1 FGLDF
6 GAGALRLL
14 DRLPH
19 VGSIIVGDDAERVHR
34 LMRTLGKELDR
45 RSAAFSGMNAANL
58 SEYRELADPTMP
70 RIFLLID
77 NYPDFKKER
86 QISAQRAP
94 FYQVFIRIIVED
106 TPLRVHAAIPAY
118 R

>member
-45 RSAAFSGMNAANL
+45 RSAAFSGVNAANL

-77 NYPDFKKER
+77 HYPDFKKEWE
-86 QISAQRAP
+86 ISAQPAP
-94 FYQVFIRIIVED
+94 FYQVFMRILGEGR
-106 TPLRVHAAIPAY
+106 PLGGHAAITAD